1 MQTLLMKAFQPDIS
15 QVESSLGEPVGFS
28 TFSVNIC
35 SEKSFF
41 FFLFSPK
48 MLCLFAKS
56 DNDRL
61 AHLALVALAES
72 ILDGGMASPFGVGAV
87 YGSKHNQDLGPIR
100 FTVDVTLLVARRAI
114 LHYLRK
120 RAPPRHRAFCGII

>member
-1 MQTLLMKAFQPDIS
+1 MKSSQKAALKARYAIQTLLMKAFQPDIS

-28 TFSVNIC
+28 TFSVNMWLR
-35 SEKSFF
+35 KVVF
-41 FFLFSPK
+41 FFLFSPE

-87 YGSKHNQDLGPIR
+87 YGSKHHQDLDQY
-100 FTVDVTLLVARRAI
+100 VSQWM
-114 LHYLRK
+114 
-120 RAPPRHRAFCGII
+120 

>member
-1 MQTLLMKAFQPDIS
+1 
-15 QVESSLGEPVGFS
+15 
-28 TFSVNIC
+28 
-35 SEKSFF
+35 
-41 FFLFSPK
+41 

-87 YGSKHNQDLGPIR
+87 YGSKHHQDLDQYVSQWMWPFWLPGGLSCIICGSVPHQDTGLSAASFEWRKKYIDESIEMQR
-100 FTVDVTLLVARRAI
+100 VISDKTLAQDYVFIPVGGQETNSIKPFL
-114 LHYLRK
+114 
-120 RAPPRHRAFCGII
+120 AP